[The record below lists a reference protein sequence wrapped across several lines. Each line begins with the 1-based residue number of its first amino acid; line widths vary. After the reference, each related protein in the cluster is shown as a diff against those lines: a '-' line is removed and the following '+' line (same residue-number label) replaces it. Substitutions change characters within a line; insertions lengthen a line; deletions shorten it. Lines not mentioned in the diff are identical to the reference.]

1 MVYGG
6 GSGMIL
12 TVWRALCSI
21 FVEEFVQKAG
31 FDYSRPLTM
40 AQFDQLQAD
49 VLTQMNEQETRNLEA
64 EKALKAIYSFDRFA
78 Q

>member
-1 MVYGG
+1 
-6 GSGMIL
+6 
-12 TVWRALCSI
+12 
-21 FVEEFVQKAG
+21 
-31 FDYSRPLTM
+31 M

-49 VLTQMNEQETRNLEA
+49 VLTQMNEQETLNLEA